1 MAIINT
7 IYNLIQKKIE
17 LGSMWFQVFLVVS
30 LRFTMV
36 SYLSNDLLWLIAF
49 LSLIHFTKTFQF
61 TTKVLSRTFSFVETA
76 IFN

>member
-17 LGSMWFQVFLVVS
+17 LGSVWFQVFLVVS

-49 LSLIHFTKTFQF
+49 LSLIHFAKTFQF
-61 TTKVLSRTFSFVETA
+61 TTKVLSRMFSFVETVV
-76 IFN
+76 FN